1 MSFQNVT
8 IISAVLVAAAATH
21 NPVAVAMDDPLIE
34 IIIYAVNTEI

>member
-8 IISAVLVAAAATH
+8 ILSAVLVAATN